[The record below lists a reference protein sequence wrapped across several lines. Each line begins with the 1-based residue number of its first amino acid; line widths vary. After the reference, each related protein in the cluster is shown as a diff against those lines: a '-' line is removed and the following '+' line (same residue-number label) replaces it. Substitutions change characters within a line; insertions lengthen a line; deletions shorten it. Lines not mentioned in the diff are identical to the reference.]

1 MPLELKK
8 ANAARLRALG
18 LDERWLQD
26 RIEEDPAIL
35 GLGDLNIV
43 RREKPQPSGGR
54 IDFLMY
60 EPDRELRYEVEVR

>member
-8 ANAARLRALG
+8 ATPTRLRLLS

-26 RIEEDPAIL
+26 RIEEDPSLL

-43 RREKPQPSGGR
+43 HREKPQPTEGC
-54 IDFLMY
+54 IDFPLCTIQTGS
-60 EPDRELRYEVEVR
+60 